1 MTRPRVL
8 LLDEPLSALDK
19 SLRVDMQVELRRI
32 QRDVA
37 ITTVFVTHD
46 QEEALTLSDR
56 VGILRDGQLIQEGT
70 ARELYDQPASEFAAT
85 FLGDANILTGRLETG
100 GMRINDGSLIRFGS
114 RSAVSNQTKCAVRP
128 EKIVLQRATG
138 EAAHSTHNR
147 LTAQVAHHVFAGVNT
162 TYMLDWCGQRL
173 KVHVQN
179 SGEDLIPVG
188 SQVTL
193 SWSPDSTILVH

>member
-1 MTRPRVL
+1 M

-56 VGILRDGQLIQEGT
+56 VGILRDGRMIQEGK
-70 ARELYDQPASEFAAT
+70 ARELYDQPPSEFAAN
-85 FLGDANILTGRLETG
+85 FLGDANILNGRLETG
-100 GMRINDGSLIRFGS
+100 GMRIDDVSLIRFGS
-114 RSAVSNQTKCAVRP
+114 RSTASNQTKCAVRP
-128 EKIVLQRATG
+128 EKIALERAAG
-138 EAAHSTHNR
+138 GPIPSANNR
-147 LTAQVAHHVFAGVNT
+147 LTAQVVHHVFAGINT

-179 SGEDLIPVG
+179 SGDDLIPVN
-188 SQVTL
+188 SKVTL

>member
-1 MTRPRVL
+1 
-8 LLDEPLSALDK
+8 
-19 SLRVDMQVELRRI
+19 
-32 QRDVA
+32 
-37 ITTVFVTHD
+37 
-46 QEEALTLSDR
+46 
-56 VGILRDGQLIQEGT
+56 
-70 ARELYDQPASEFAAT
+70 
-85 FLGDANILTGRLETG
+85 
-100 GMRINDGSLIRFGS
+100 MRINDGSLIRFGS
-114 RSAVSNQTKCAVRP
+114 RSAVSGQMKCAVRP
-128 EKIVLQRATG
+128 EKIALQRATG
-138 EAAHSTHNR
+138 AAAPSAHNR